1 MKFLLVTNTLYMKHF
16 LWLNWQHFI
25 IIFLFYFFTL
35 HFLPDFDFFRLVC
48 MLFSCHVSG
57 QFHQK

>member
-25 IIFLFYFFTL
+25 IFFLFTFLLYTFSQILIFL
-35 HFLPDFDFFRLVC
+35 D
-48 MLFSCHVSG
+48 
-57 QFHQK
+57 